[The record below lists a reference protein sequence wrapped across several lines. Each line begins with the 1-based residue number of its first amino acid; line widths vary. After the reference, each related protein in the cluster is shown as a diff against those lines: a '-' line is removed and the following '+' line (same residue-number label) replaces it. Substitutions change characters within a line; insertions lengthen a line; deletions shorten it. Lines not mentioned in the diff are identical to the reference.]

1 MTTFLPSRTIAP
13 FQLPPNSFQP
23 FFFLLL
29 LSRSH
34 VIIYK
39 SSRRKLRN
47 NYERERV
54 SKDAAHSMHTQKRR
68 LEELM
73 NHLKILICCFIFKFH
88 IVTLHSLLLTSRAS
102 LELLM
107 PALECGF
114 LWHRKLNCE
123 PNGWVEF
130 IKSWEE
136 FCEHFSIVFP
146 FPIKYANGL
155 AKTQV
160 FEEGEMGKVYFSTL
174 HFCAHKN
181 FQRGTFV

>member
-1 MTTFLPSRTIAP
+1 MS
-13 FQLPPNSFQP
+13 SFTRV
-23 FFFLLL
+23 LD
-29 LSRSH
+29 
-34 VIIYK
+34 V
-39 SSRRKLRN
+39 KLRN